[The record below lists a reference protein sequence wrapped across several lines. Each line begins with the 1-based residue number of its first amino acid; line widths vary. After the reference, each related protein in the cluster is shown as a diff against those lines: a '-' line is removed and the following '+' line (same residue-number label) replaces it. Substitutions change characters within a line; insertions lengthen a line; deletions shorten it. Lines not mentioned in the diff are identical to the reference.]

1 LADDG
6 IARTGSGPLGLVDL
20 MCWYLYLSDSRCRFN
35 STLIRPSSP
44 DMKQSSPHLEGGG
57 SATVGAL
64 VSDIT
69 GAQAT
74 GPGYEQLLLTFKHL
88 EHVGRFWS
96 HRFFCFRQPSQPALD
111 RVMVLLRFAGGGAVS
126 TSEPSL
132 SLDALADESDIIV
145 QQQSNHDRPTS
156 RRGTYGIFLRIMII
170 AYQARN

>member
-1 LADDG
+1 
-6 IARTGSGPLGLVDL
+6 
-20 MCWYLYLSDSRCRFN
+20 
-35 STLIRPSSP
+35 
-44 DMKQSSPHLEGGG
+44 MKQSSPHLKGGG

-145 QQQSNHDRPTS
+145 QQQSKHDRPTI
-156 RRGTYGIFLRIMII
+156 RRRTYGIFPRI
-170 AYQARN
+170 AYQARAGDYESSQPINSEELVTNLTEVEMGLGALIP